1 MSMAASQG
9 WDANLLCHSLEF
21 NHRTIFSLALVLNLD
36 KFKGLDVYPKPIR
49 SVLPPQTTSL
59 CTTGLAPPPEVRP
72 SKLCLLSHIHH
83 LIFNTWWGLSALPGW
98 PLSQVPEGWWRNH
111 FGFQTVSAPRC
122 ISGQLGGLRGQ
133 LRALPGRDPSV
144 QNMLCSCYKKALWD
158 LKSASVRNFPFRQKL
173 TQLCKKV
180 LNVHGKMMLF
190 QEARQW
196 LHFLNLQSFS
206 SNK

>member
-1 MSMAASQG
+1 MFIQSLSRVIFPLRLHHFAQQAWLPLLREDLASPVS
-9 WDANLLCHSLEF
+9 SLTS
-21 NHRTIFSLALVLNLD
+21 TISFLMLGADSHYPARPVSL
-36 KFKGLDVYPKPIR
+36 
-49 SVLPPQTTSL
+49 
-59 CTTGLAPPPEVRP
+59 TGSCV
-72 SKLCLLSHIHH
+72 I
-83 LIFNTWWGLSALPGW
+83 
-98 PLSQVPEGWWRNH
+98 WRNH
-111 FGFQTVSAPRC
+111 FAFRVVSAPGC
-122 ISGQLGGLRGQ
+122 ISGQLGASRGQ
-133 LRALPGRDPSV
+133 LRALARAGRDPGV

-158 LKSASVRNFPFRQKL
+158 LKSASVRNFPLRQKL